1 MALQKEAFQLV
12 IGFMMEGLDKCFGEA
27 MVDILATTAT
37 SRDEGR
43 RPLLCGIAIKY
54 ERVVA
59 NKLTEYNRIIVE
71 LSETEPK
78 LQQLVRERKR
88 ELGVDRWPNPETE
101 EIRNTRVRVSDLK
114 TAFSDMGWWLRKWVG
129 QGPIR
134 GFPSK
139 RRRGDPVWPREDW
152 FCDRVLTPTLEKWSR
167 LRNCAADPLAVPA
180 MGVFF
185 KGIWACNLLN
195 LNATDLQGMSVAKG
209 VRTIDRAF
217 KKLAVATHP
226 DNGWRGMP
234 EFFVLLAPARNDLK
248 RLLCCKPMAPV
259 GDLKAKEL
267 QEQAFQI
274 VIKKM
279 LEGLDNTLSAV
290 AGILPALA
298 VSRNENRRP
307 LLRELAVK
315 YERIVAYKWEEY
327 YRVRVAADE
336 ARERFYEMTA
346 YWGDRPDGIYQYTDA
361 EDAADETRRDLERT
375 AMRLQPWFGFRAYRT
390 GQFES
395 DEDYYHYL
403 AGFEVY
409 CTRILVRKLAEW
421 SRLQD

>member
-59 NKLTEYNRIIVE
+59 NKLADWNRIKVVLVE
-71 LSETEPK
+71 EQLRMSENWRLGVPY
-78 LQQLVRERKR
+78 RERHKDLTDAWS
-88 ELGVDRWPNPETE
+88 EMQRW
-101 EIRNTRVRVSDLK
+101 L
-114 TAFSDMGWWLRKWVG
+114 LRWVG
-129 QGPIR
+129 QKPIR
-134 GFPSK
+134 GLRRK
-139 RRRGDPVWPREDW
+139 WRRGDPVSSPMDW
-152 FCDRVLTPTLEKWSR
+152 FCDRVLMPTLEKWSR
-167 LRNCAADPLAVPA
+167 LQDSAADPPAAPA
-180 MGVFF
+180 MDAFF
-185 KGIWACNLLN
+185 KGIYACNILGV
-195 LNATDLQGMSVAKG
+195 NATDLQGMSVAKG

-226 DNGWRGMP
+226 ASWYGSP
-234 EFFVLLAPARNDLK
+234 ERFVLLAPARNDLK

-274 VIKKM
+274 VINNM
-279 LEGLDNTLSAV
+279 LEGLDNTLSGV

-336 ARERFYEMTA
+336 ATDRFYEMTA
-346 YWGDRPDGIYQYTDA
+346 YWGDRPEGIYQYTDA
-361 EDAADETRRDLERT
+361 EDAADRTRRDLAQAAR
-375 AMRLQPWFGFRAYRT
+375 RLQPWFGFRAYRT

-395 DEDYYHYL
+395 GEDYHHYL

-421 SRLQD
+421 GRLRD